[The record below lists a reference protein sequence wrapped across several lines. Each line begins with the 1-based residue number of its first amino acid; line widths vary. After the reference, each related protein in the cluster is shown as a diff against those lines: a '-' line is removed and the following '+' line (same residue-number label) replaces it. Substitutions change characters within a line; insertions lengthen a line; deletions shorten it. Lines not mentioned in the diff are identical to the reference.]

1 MSRSNPSCVGPSPL
15 PLHQDC
21 PWGAGGCQGNTRG
34 PEGEGAFP
42 REPPPAPAA
51 SSSISALLHRTSRTC
66 WTVVIIPCF
75 DTARFIVT
83 VPKTFS
89 KPGAGGLCWINLV
102 RPFCVYL
109 KYAPHSGAAKIPD
122 SSRSMNTRAG
132 EMVKSSLCQQP
143 EGPGLN
149 FPARVSGTGTRQ
161 REGGQEALG
170 QTLWGVLGCSTTGT
184 VTLSW
189 CHPQPWGKGQMG
201 PHSVTRALGWA
212 PGDAQGCPWR
222 LRAAPHLPTE
232 QEHNGVCF
240 SSIAATASS
249 ERGKGFVHQ
258 MCSGY
263 NSSAASRL
271 GQIAFLG
278 SWMHS
283 SARPG
288 WFDSC
293 ETPAKSRRLPLLG

>member
-1 MSRSNPSCVGPSPL
+1 MAAAKLRLCLAAIPAVWAHLPFPYTRTALGGLGAARATPRDWREKGPFLVS
-15 PLHQDC
+15 
-21 PWGAGGCQGNTRG
+21 
-34 PEGEGAFP
+34 
-42 REPPPAPAA
+42 PPPAPAA

-102 RPFCVYL
+102 RPFCIYL

-170 QTLWGVLGCSTTGT
+170 QILWGVLGCSTPR
-184 VTLSW
+184 W
-189 CHPQPWGKGQMG
+189 
-201 PHSVTRALGWA
+201 
-212 PGDAQGCPWR
+212 
-222 LRAAPHLPTE
+222 
-232 QEHNGVCF
+232 
-240 SSIAATASS
+240 
-249 ERGKGFVHQ
+249 
-258 MCSGY
+258 
-263 NSSAASRL
+263 
-271 GQIAFLG
+271 
-278 SWMHS
+278 
-283 SARPG
+283 
-288 WFDSC
+288 
-293 ETPAKSRRLPLLG
+293 